1 MLTVWDCR
9 LSTKAWSVS
18 THYVLLGHI
27 PCRTWSKIIF
37 QRRLIKD
44 TLAPIYMS
52 MSEEDSNVTSL
63 PYIKTE
69 RTGQS
74 CVREDLAVCIHITP
88 KSISSWVFNLT
99 CYSEASI
106 QKLVGW
112 TQNKKKKQK
121 KPSDFLFS
129 KEKEIVQVTLEATEV
144 SKPRLSKK
152 VLNILQDRYSMS
164 SGCS

>member
-74 CVREDLAVCIHITP
+74 CVREGLAVCIHISP
-88 KSISSWVFNLT
+88 KSISGWVFNLT

-106 QKLVGW
+106 QKLVSW
-112 TQNKKKKQK
+112 TQNKKTKKNPVISCFPK
-121 KPSDFLFS
+121 KRRLCKSLWKQLKFLNPGWARRF
-129 KEKEIVQVTLEATEV
+129 
-144 SKPRLSKK
+144 
-152 VLNILQDRYSMS
+152 
-164 SGCS
+164 

>member
-69 RTGQS
+69 GTGQS

-106 QKLVGW
+106 QKLMNW
-112 TQNKKKKQK
+112 TQNKKTKKTQWF
-121 KPSDFLFS
+121 PGFS